1 MKKPVGKP
9 NYYDIHVDHE
19 QGVVALVIGPPTA
32 GVVLTKLDVANLV
45 TELCEAADQLPNPP
59 GGGMPDTGHLKP
71 N

>member
-1 MKKPVGKP
+1 MNKLDEKPS
-9 NYYDIHVDHE
+9 YYDIHVDHD

-45 TELCEAADQLPNPP
+45 MELCEAADQLPNPP
-59 GGGMPDTGHLKP
+59 GGGMPGTGDLKP